1 MPSRANPK
9 AVWSGDGHIG
19 YSRGGF
25 AHIARTDAGSTFDN
39 VTIEL
44 LHPQGDVHNLCQRI
58 VDADLGPCSKTDTGS
73 RGYIDEPLFETQEF
87 RVETVTLKSRAR
99 FVQRIPSGCLY
110 VSLDFAELQDGA
122 GKPAIKLQPGDGF
135 WVPPPAS

>member
-1 MPSRANPK
+1 MTGNPTHRRYP
-9 AVWSGDGHIG
+9 SGDGQIG

-39 VTIEL
+39 VIL
-44 LHPQGDVHNLCQRI
+44 Q
-58 VDADLGPCSKTDTGS
+58 
-73 RGYIDEPLFETQEF
+73 
-87 RVETVTLKSRAR
+87 SRAR